1 MSSSTGTKQRCDL
14 RKRPTRTFATLS
26 VDPDFAKLIIS
37 FAKWTQQP
45 CVYIGI
51 KGARLPSKPVEFPSD
66 VTDRETLHSIDPSLP
81 NSYIAN
87 LVDFAEE
94 PSCHLTAADLSQM
107 GNSVLE
113 DKSLRVSLD
122 IADSRLA
129 EFKEIGILDNP
140 QITADTWGAI
150 QGRLVRLGD
159 GQVGILQRYET
170 ECSRAHCPVRTFE
183 EEQSVVSYADGWAHV
198 PQSIAAMDIGPLP
211 LYTGTCGTCSQ
222 PFATRSLIFTHWL
235 GGNPKHVCV
244 REGSFADTCQ
254 GAPEI

>member
-1 MSSSTGTKQRCDL
+1 MPSSACTKQRCDL
-14 RKRPTRTFATLS
+14 RKRPTRTYATLS
-26 VDPDFAKLIIS
+26 VDPDFAKPIIS

-45 CVYIGI
+45 CVYTGI

-66 VTDRETLHSIDPSLP
+66 VTVRETLHSIDPSLP

-94 PSCHLTAADLSQM
+94 PSCRLTATDLSQM

-140 QITADTWGAI
+140 RITADTWETI

-159 GQVGILQRYET
+159 GQVGILHRYET
-170 ECSRAHCPVRTFE
+170 ECSRAHCPVRT
-183 EEQSVVSYADGWAHV
+183 SKRSNRWCLMPTAGLMYLRVSPPWTSDRFH
-198 PQSIAAMDIGPLP
+198 
-211 LYTGTCGTCSQ
+211 YTLERVGHARDLS
-222 PFATRSLIFTHWL
+222 PH
-235 GGNPKHVCV
+235 
-244 REGSFADTCQ
+244 
-254 GAPEI
+254 GA